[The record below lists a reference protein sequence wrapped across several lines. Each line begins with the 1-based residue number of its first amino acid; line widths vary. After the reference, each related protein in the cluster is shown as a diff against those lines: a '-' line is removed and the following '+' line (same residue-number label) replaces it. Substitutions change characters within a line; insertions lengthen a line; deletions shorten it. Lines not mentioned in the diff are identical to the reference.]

1 MTGTPLY
8 VGIDV
13 GTSGVRAMA
22 IDGDRRV
29 VAQGAARM
37 ITFGD
42 DHRDPLVWKAATRHA
57 LAEMLQKADPFAV
70 RAVSVDGTSGT
81 MVAIDSAGAPVAN
94 PIMYNDPVVDNSVVE
109 RIANAAPQTSPALGS
124 NSALARA
131 IVLKQT
137 SEAVRVIHQS
147 DWISGLLSGRF
158 DISDANN
165 ALKTGYD
172 AVSGC
177 WPDWIEKTGM
187 ETVRLPAIVEP
198 GTATGTAGGKL
209 AREVGLAA
217 DAVTVAGTTDGC
229 ASFLATGAKQ
239 PGDGVTALGTT
250 LTVKL
255 FCDAPLFAPEYGIY
269 SHRLAGGWLA
279 GGASNT
285 GGNVLAHFFEPDR
298 IAELSSDINPAKDS
312 GLGYYPLVKPGER
325 FPVNDTTL
333 EPRLAPRPESDLNFL
348 KGILEGIAN
357 VEALAYL
364 RLAKFGAPKLIS
376 IRTVGGGA
384 KNVVWSAIRQ
394 RKLGVPSK
402 DVMSTEAAFG
412 TALLAMQAVQ

>member
-1 MTGTPLY
+1 
-8 VGIDV
+8 
-13 GTSGVRAMA
+13 
-22 IDGDRRV
+22 
-29 VAQGAARM
+29 
-37 ITFGD
+37 
-42 DHRDPLVWKAATRHA
+42 
-57 LAEMLQKADPFAV
+57 
-70 RAVSVDGTSGT
+70 

-109 RIANAAPQTSPALGS
+109 RIADAAPQTSPALGS